1 MIFRSSGESRLDF
14 LQVQIDQGGRRDGR
28 RVDDRR
34 FHGVR
39 RHVVPDRQVEDVKR
53 GVIPLLRPPLFGP
66 PRLAQDV
73 RHPAEVFARRFPRR
87 AGVEEAADLLVA
99 AGQDVHDDQQL
110 GKVEG
115 GVPRVERL
123 EEAAAHVEPLPEPL
137 PAVDRAVPP
146 PADMLRRPAGE
157 APVRFLPVGD
167 RDEHAVHVFL
177 HRLTRAEGQGRPCPF
192 RRRYSPASGQP
203 GLKKAGVSYHKWRE
217 KQARDEGRKLRA
229 RNCCG
234 KGAVRISPP
243 PSAIRAAR

>member
-14 LQVQIDQGGRRDGR
+14 LQVQIDQGGRGDGR
-28 RVDDRR
+28 HVDDRR
-34 FHGVR
+34 FHGLR
-39 RHVVPDRQVEDVKR
+39 RHVVLDRQVEDVKR

-87 AGVEEAADLLVA
+87 TGIEEAADLLVA
-99 AGQDVHDDQQL
+99 AGQNVHDDQQL

-167 RDEHAVHVFL
+167 RDKHAVHVFL
-177 HRLTRAEGQGRPCPF
+177 HRLTRAAAAPLSFPPAALRSGTGLQKSGRILSQMAGETSTDDGRWNEAEG
-192 RRRYSPASGQP
+192 
-203 GLKKAGVSYHKWRE
+203 
-217 KQARDEGRKLRA
+217 D
-229 RNCCG
+229 CCG
-234 KGAVRISPP
+234 RRGGSAPP
-243 PSAIRAAR
+243 PSASATRIKRP